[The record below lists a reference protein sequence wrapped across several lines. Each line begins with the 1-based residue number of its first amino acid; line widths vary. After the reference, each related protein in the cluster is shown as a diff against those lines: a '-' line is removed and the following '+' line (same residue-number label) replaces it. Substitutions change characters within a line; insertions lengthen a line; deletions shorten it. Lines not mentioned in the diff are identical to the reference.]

1 MLSRL
6 LGKKKFPLLGVDI
19 SSTAVKVVELGKVGP
34 RYRVESYM
42 VEPLPPQAVVER
54 EIKDIEAV
62 GEAVRRAVAR
72 AKTSVKYAAAVSR
85 STVSGS
91 AVITKVIQMPAGL
104 SDLEL
109 ENQIYLEAEQH
120 IPYPLDEVALDFE
133 VIGESEKAPE
143 QVDVLIAAS
152 RIENVE
158 TRVEVL

>member
-72 AKTSVKYAAAVSR
+72 AKTSVKYAAAA
-85 STVSGS
+85 VSGS